1 MSFAKS
7 GTALFMERKK
17 MSESIEERLKKLEK
31 ECETFT
37 KTAQLMLS
45 VCRNLEHRVTVI
57 ENFLDKA
64 AK

>member
-1 MSFAKS
+1 
-7 GTALFMERKK
+7 MERKK

-45 VCRNLEHRVTVI
+45 VCRNLEHRVSVI